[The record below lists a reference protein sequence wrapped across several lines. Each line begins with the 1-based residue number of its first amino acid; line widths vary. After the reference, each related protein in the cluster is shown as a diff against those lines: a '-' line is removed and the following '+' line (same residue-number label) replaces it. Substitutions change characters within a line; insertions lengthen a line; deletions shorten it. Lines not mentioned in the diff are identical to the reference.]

1 MQSYTEHGGH
11 CRACPIVSDD
21 VFCMLVSHCNTA
33 QRTRATS
40 LLLGCPLLLFPV
52 LDLLETRGA
61 WVCDPSASGR
71 LHKGRIDDLSLLGAL
86 GAWCSV
92 RVGACLCAHV
102 CVCPSSTQDIGNT
115 RMESLWL
122 YLFVCHMLRG
132 DHRWNLDS
140 CLMCA
145 V

>member
-1 MQSYTEHGGH
+1 MGDTALFTCVVG
-11 CRACPIVSDD
+11 ACLIVSDD

-40 LLLGCPLLLFPV
+40 LLLGCPFLLFPV
-52 LDLLETRGA
+52 IDLLETRGA

-102 CVCPSSTQDIGNT
+102 CVSIQHT
-115 RMESLWL
+115 RHWQYAFTPNEDPDGIIMVVPLCMPHVE
-122 YLFVCHMLRG
+122 V
-132 DHRWNLDS
+132 
-140 CLMCA
+140 
-145 V
+145 